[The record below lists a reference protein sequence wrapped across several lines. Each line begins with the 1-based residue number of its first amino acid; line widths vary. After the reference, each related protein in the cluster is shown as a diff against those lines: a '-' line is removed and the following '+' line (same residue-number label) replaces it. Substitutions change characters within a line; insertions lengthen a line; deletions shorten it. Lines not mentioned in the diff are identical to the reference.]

1 MSQQRERITALLA
14 LAQHPNTPQAE
25 AETAL
30 ALASKLMHKHGLTD
44 SDLAGVASADDGE
57 VVIETTHVR
66 GPYRVRRQDLL
77 YAIATQHSCACYRS
91 DDEEDACVVVMY
103 GRRNDI
109 FAARTLFAAADAM
122 AARLIPRGDRS
133 YRVSWWK
140 GFQRGIEEAIAT
152 TKKEYISETPGSGLV
167 LADRM
172 NRAKEELRVNGP
184 RLRRTYSYAD
194 TSTSAYSSG
203 HSAGRGFS
211 PGGRSFTSGVRG
223 EIG

>member
-1 MSQQRERITALLA
+1 MSQQRERITALLS

-30 ALASKLMHKHGLTD
+30 AMASKLMLKNGLSDADFTD
-44 SDLAGVASADDGE
+44 ANSLADAD
-57 VVIETTHVR
+57 VVIESVHVR
-66 GPYRVRRQDLL
+66 GPYRVRRQNLL
-77 YAIATQHSCACYRS
+77 YGIAVQHSCACYRS
-91 DDEEDACVVVMY
+91 DDEGDACVVVMY

-122 AARLIPRGDRS
+122 GARLIPRGDRS
-133 YRVSWWK
+133 WRVAWWK
-140 GFQRGIEEAIAT
+140 GFQQGIEEAIAAS
-152 TKKEYISETPGSGLV
+152 KKEYIRETPGSGLV

-172 NRAKEELRVNGP
+172 KRAQNELRVNGP
-184 RLRRTYSYAD
+184 RLRKTYSYAD

-203 HSAGRGFS
+203 HTAGRGFS
-211 PGGRSFTSGVRG
+211 TGGRSFTSGVRG